1 MAQKPKPQKKIPQRK
16 CVGCAERRE
25 KRELIRV
32 VRLPDQGGVVLDDTG
47 KKAGRG
53 AYLCRNPACLKKALK
68 ARRLQNA
75 LECEI
80 PPEVCEALTNEIT
93 KAAQSVIQNEDT
105 KKVRPFLGRQTER
118 PKRSKASITRSA
130 TNLSHQSRK

>member
-16 CVGCAERRE
+16 CVGCAQRRE

-32 VRLPDQGGVVLDDTG
+32 VRLPDNGGVVLDETG

-53 AYLCRNPACLKKALK
+53 AYLCRSTVCLKKALK

-75 LECEI
+75 LACEI
-80 PPEVCEALTNEIT
+80 PPEIGEALTEAVAQT
-93 KAAQSVIQNEDT
+93 QTQMGDAAG
-105 KKVRPFLGRQTER
+105 KKTAEQKKGE
-118 PKRSKASITRSA
+118 
-130 TNLSHQSRK
+130 SH

>member
-1 MAQKPKPQKKIPQRK
+1 MPRKYKIEILYHTNGPEEERRHGTKPKPQKKIPQRK

-53 AYLCRNPACLKKALK
+53 AIVSQSGLFEKST
-68 ARRLQNA
+68 
-75 LECEI
+75 ES
-80 PPEVCEALTNEIT
+80 
-93 KAAQSVIQNEDT
+93 AAAAKCVGMRDSAGGVRGVDKRDHEGCTVGDT
-105 KKVRPFLGRQTER
+105 K
-118 PKRSKASITRSA
+118 
-130 TNLSHQSRK
+130 

>member
-25 KRELIRV
+25 KRYLIRV

-93 KAAQSVIQNEDT
+93 KAAQIVIQNEDT
-105 KKVRPFLGRQTER
+105 KKGAPV
-118 PKRSKASITRSA
+118 
-130 TNLSHQSRK
+130 SREANRTPEKK

>member
-1 MAQKPKPQKKIPQRK
+1 MSNGPEEERRHGTKPKPQKKIPQRK

-75 LECEI
+75 LDARFRRRC
-80 PPEVCEALTNEIT
+80 A
-93 KAAQSVIQNEDT
+93 
-105 KKVRPFLGRQTER
+105 RR
-118 PKRSKASITRSA
+118 
-130 TNLSHQSRK
+130 